1 MKLPLCFALALASAF
16 LARAAEVAPA
26 STTSPAPLVAGG
38 VTVETGNF
46 GTMPD
51 GTAVKI
57 YSLHNPGGIT
67 VKVTEYGAAITA
79 IEAPDHDGQLADV
92 VLGFDTLA
100 PYLTTPNYFGAIVG
114 RVGNRIANGRF
125 SLDGKDYTLAKNS
138 GQHTLHGGVN
148 GFNKKVWASAIV
160 PATTT
165 AAAAKAV
172 QFTLV
177 SPDGDEGFPGQL
189 TVNVTYSVTTA
200 NELFIQY
207 QATTDAATPINLTN
221 HSYFNLAGQGTV
233 LNQVLW
239 INADNYTPT
248 DAGLIPTG
256 EIKSVKGTPFDF
268 TTPTAIGAHLREAGS
283 GGYDNN
289 FVLNTRSPLPAAV
302 ARASGSP
309 RGLEL
314 AARVSDPASGR
325 VLEVFTTQPDVQL
338 YTASNL
344 NGRTT
349 FAGDVAYPRFGAV
362 CLETQHVP
370 DSINHS
376 EFPTTV
382 LRPGETYQQTTVY
395 KFSFTTPTASPAVPA
410 NPAAPV
416 LKPAMEPN
424 APAK

>member
-1 MKLPLCFALALASAF
+1 MMGPVPPYKTLRRATLILWAAFAALLTPIPMAASI
-16 LARAAEVAPA
+16 
-26 STTSPAPLVAGG
+26 SKSP
-38 VTVETGNF
+38 F

-51 GTAVKI
+51 GTRVDLYALTNADGLVCKV
-57 YSLHNPGGIT
+57 IT
-67 VKVTEYGAAITA
+67 YGAVIT
-79 IEAPDHDGQLADV
+79 ELQVPDRTGRLGDV
-92 VLGFDTLA
+92 VLGFDNLEQYIRES
-100 PYLTTPNYFGAIVG
+100 PCFGAVVG
-114 RVGNRIANGRF
+114 RVANRIARGRF
-125 SLDGKDYTLAKNS
+125 AIDGKTYTLAINNPPN
-138 GQHTLHGGVN
+138 TLHGGIKGFDKVVWNAEAVDGPN
-148 GFNKKVWASAIV
+148 GPSVVLSH
-160 PATTT
+160 
-165 AAAAKAV
+165 
-172 QFTLV
+172 V
-177 SPDGDEGFPGQL
+177 SPDGDEGFPGTL
-189 TVNVTYSVTTA
+189 AVKVTYTLTNG
-200 NELFIQY
+200 NEVRIDY
-207 QATTDAATPINLTN
+207 EATTDKTTAVNLTN